1 MKPSLAYRTAEKI
14 WVGTRRLKH
23 RVDNLFD
30 PPVVVL
36 VYHRVSNL
44 ASDPQLLAVSPENFR
59 TQMQYLK
66 DRFPIVRLED
76 DWSRTERPS
85 IAITFDDGYA
95 DNALEALPILEEVGV
110 PATFFVTTGNLDTR
124 REFWWDELERLIL
137 AERPLPERFTLKVD
151 GSGRSWP
158 TGTPGERAELY
169 RKFQPLMMELDP
181 RRREEWLSQL
191 RGWAQAGETGR
202 ATHRAMTCEELQR
215 LAGSEWVTIGA
226 HTVSHPS
233 LASLAEEQQRQ
244 EVFSSRHQLEALLG
258 RKITTFSYP
267 FGRKKDYNRTS
278 VRLCRE
284 AGFIKAA
291 ANFPGQVHR
300 WTDPYQLPR
309 QLVRNWGLDTFAAR
323 VKDFWV

>member
-1 MKPSLAYRTAEKI
+1 
-14 WVGTRRLKH
+14 
-23 RVDNLFD
+23 
-30 PPVVVL
+30 
-36 VYHRVSNL
+36 
-44 ASDPQLLAVSPENFR
+44 
-59 TQMQYLK
+59 
-66 DRFPIVRLED
+66 
-76 DWSRTERPS
+76 
-85 IAITFDDGYA
+85 
-95 DNALEALPILEEVGV
+95 
-110 PATFFVTTGNLDTR
+110 
-124 REFWWDELERLIL
+124 
-137 AERPLPERFTLKVD
+137 
-151 GSGRSWP
+151 
-158 TGTPGERAELY
+158 
-169 RKFQPLMMELDP
+169 MMELDP

-191 RGWAQAGETGR
+191 RGWAQAGEAGR

-233 LASLAEEQQRQ
+233 LASLAEDLQRQ
-244 EVFSSRHQLEALLG
+244 EVFSSRHRLETLLG

-284 AGFIKAA
+284 AGFVKAA
-291 ANFPGQVHR
+291 ANFPGQVHS